1 MFALTKH
8 PENGTLS
15 VRPVNKATDRSLIRE
30 IFRREFYGN
39 TKVQYPDE
47 GLWEIYDRMDTT
59 GAYGAYL
66 VSEHNHTLFLLEVHP
81 AVQMDLRVEFLSQ
94 PGAIGIYCFYHSFQQ
109 DINLPAFR
117 ACIASL
123 FTYPS
128 IGSILTTLNH
138 VAAGDIRTRL
148 MEKAGF
154 TRISENTDRSAVY
167 CCTRDSFNRTAQT
180 AIPQSEESSVHA

>member
-8 PENGTLS
+8 PEQGTLS

-47 GLWEIYDRMDTT
+47 GLWEIYDRMETSD
-59 GAYGAYL
+59 AFGAYL
-66 VSEHNHTLFLLEVHP
+66 VSERNHILFLLEVHP
-81 AVQMDLRVEFLSQ
+81 AFQMDLRVEFLSK
-94 PGAIGIYCFYHSFQQ
+94 PGAIGIYCFHHSIQEN
-109 DINLPAFR
+109 INLPAFR
-117 ACIASL
+117 TCISSL
-123 FTYPS
+123 FNYPS

-138 VAAGDIRTRL
+138 VAPGDARTML
-148 MEKAGF
+148 LEKSGF

-167 CCTRDSFNRTAQT
+167 CCTRDSFNDTVQA
-180 AIPQSEESSVHA
+180 AIPHSEQSSVHA

>member
-8 PENGTLS
+8 PAQGNLS

-59 GAYGAYL
+59 GAFGAYL
-66 VSEHNHTLFLLEVHP
+66 VSERNHILFLLEVHP
-81 AVQMDLRVEFLSQ
+81 AVQMDLRVEFLSR
-94 PGAIGIYCFYHSFQQ
+94 PGAIGIYCFYHSSHE
-109 DINLPAFR
+109 DTNLPAIR

-128 IGSILTTLNH
+128 IGCILTTLNY
-138 VAAGDIRTRL
+138 VATGDTRTTL
-148 MEKAGF
+148 LEKSGF

-167 CCTRDSFNRTAQT
+167 CCTRDSFQQT
-180 AIPQSEESSVHA
+180 AHASIPQSEQSTVQV